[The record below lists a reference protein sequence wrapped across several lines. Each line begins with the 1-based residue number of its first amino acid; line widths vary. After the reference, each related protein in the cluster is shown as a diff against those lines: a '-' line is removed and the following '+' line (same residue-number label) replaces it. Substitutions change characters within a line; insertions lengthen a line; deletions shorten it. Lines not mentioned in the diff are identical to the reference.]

1 MTQKHTPEP
10 WVFSQ
15 VEMKI
20 KGSGDDDSDTVIA
33 DVSSKMNYSRG
44 NNTQCANAERIVKC
58 VNLLAG
64 RTDEHLAEMERWLKR
79 ETSAYMFDVITKN
92 EKLRE
97 ENERLRNALDIALE
111 QSFQNMGTKINTST
125 EKK

>member
-10 WVFSQ
+10 WEFSQ

-20 KGSGDDDSDTVIA
+20 KGSQSNVIA
-33 DVSSKMNYSRG
+33 DVSSKMNYSKG
-44 NNTQCANAERIVKC
+44 NSTQYANAERIVKC

-64 RTDEHLAEMERWLKR
+64 RTDAHLAEMERWLKR

-97 ENERLRNALDIALE
+97 ENERLKNALQKVLD
-111 QSFQNMGTKINTST
+111 QNMLSIAGEDIVEEALKI
-125 EKK
+125 K

>member
-1 MTQKHTPEP
+1 MTQKYTPEP
-10 WVFSQ
+10 WAITEHYTFPNITAD
-15 VEMKI
+15 EDI
-20 KGSGDDDSDTVIA
+20 IIA
-33 DVSSKMNYSRG
+33 EIWSPTETLETSK
-44 NNTQCANAERIVKC
+44 ANAERIVKC

-97 ENERLRNALDIALE
+97 ENERLKGILKSELLND
-111 QSFQNMGTKINTST
+111 NM
-125 EKK
+125 